1 MKIVLKWPACNAGYI
16 GPWPR
21 PMVLDTNV
29 VLDMLIFDDPHIP
42 SIRELVAKGEVRWI
56 ADQAQR
62 IELGRVLHYSQIAP
76 RVSFYGKTP
85 EGVMAAFDAAVEY
98 VAEAPK
104 IRFTCTDPDD
114 QHFLDLASLHK
125 AVLVSKDRAV
135 LKQRKRVA
143 THYGATVGNI
153 VLLEEAVTE
162 VTAEATA
169 EV

>member
-1 MKIVLKWPACNAGYI
+1 MKILLRWPQCNASYT
-16 GPWPR
+16 GPQPR
-21 PMVLDTNV
+21 PLVLDTNV
-29 VLDMLIFDDPHIP
+29 VLDLLVFDDPLVP
-42 SIRELVAKGEVRWI
+42 PIRELLAQGQLRWI
-56 ADQAQR
+56 ADEAQR

-114 QHFLDLASLHK
+114 QHFLDLASQHQAL
-125 AVLVSKDRAV
+125 LVSKDKAV

-143 THYGATVGNI
+143 QTYGALVGN
-153 VLLEEAVTE
+153 LVTLM
-162 VTAEATA
+162 
-169 EV
+169 